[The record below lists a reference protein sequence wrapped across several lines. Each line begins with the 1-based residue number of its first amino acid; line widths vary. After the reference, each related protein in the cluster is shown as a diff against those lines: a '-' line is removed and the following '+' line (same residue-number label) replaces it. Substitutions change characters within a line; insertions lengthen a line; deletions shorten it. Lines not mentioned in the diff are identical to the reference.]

1 MSGIVFAVEPLA
13 SVWDEKIE
21 CAKAHWLETSMCL
34 SGEILDARLER
45 YEQYEKA
52 GWYIEIVARED
63 GVLIGF
69 CGMYLVPSMHT
80 QDMLAT
86 EDILYIKPEYR
97 HGRNA
102 LRFYQFVEEE
112 MIRRGAKKIMLTAPP
127 ESVANKILLR
137 MGCTHSANQYSKVL
151 TSPE

>member
-1 MSGIVFAVEPLA
+1 MLTFGIEPLA
-13 SVWDEKIE
+13 SIWAEKIE
-21 CAKAHWLETSMCL
+21 CAKAHWLETSMCAD
-34 SGEILDARLER
+34 GEILDARLER
-45 YEQYEKA
+45 YEQYEKL
-52 GWYIEIVARED
+52 GWYVEIVARHE
-63 GVLIGF
+63 GVMAGF

-80 QDMLAT
+80 QEMLAT

-127 ESVANKILLR
+127 DSVANKLLLR
-137 MGCTHSANQYSKVL
+137 TGCTHSANMYAKVL
-151 TSPE
+151 TPR